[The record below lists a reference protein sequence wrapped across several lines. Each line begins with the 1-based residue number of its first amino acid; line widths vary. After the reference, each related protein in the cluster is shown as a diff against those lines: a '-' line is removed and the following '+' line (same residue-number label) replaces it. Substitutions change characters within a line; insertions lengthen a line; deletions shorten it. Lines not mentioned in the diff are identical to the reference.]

1 MLIGSWSRA
10 GQVNVNGV
18 TSAAPAGAEFDL
30 RWRRNRGRGG
40 SPILAAPPGTGS
52 ARTWWPGPDGI
63 RVRAGVRVTPTA
75 AASWLRRSYARARL
89 MAIWRLLGRCNSTSE
104 ESG

>member
-30 RWRRNRGRGG
+30 RWRRNRGSRKETSPNVVRRGG
-40 SPILAAPPGTGS
+40 TKRRGGT
-52 ARTWWPGPDGI
+52 TEFL
-63 RVRAGVRVTPTA
+63 RVRV
-75 AASWLRRSYARARL
+75 YA
-89 MAIWRLLGRCNSTSE
+89 INWRLRGQRPLLLS
-104 ESG
+104 